1 MSYCRL
7 SGEAAG
13 KNAAQRRRHA
23 LLAALDEQIRASV
36 RRKATDSG
44 S

>member
-1 MSYCRL
+1 MSCCGL
-7 SGEAAG
+7 SGEVSG

-23 LLAALDEQIRASV
+23 LLAALDQQIRASV
-36 RRKATDSG
+36 RRTATDSG